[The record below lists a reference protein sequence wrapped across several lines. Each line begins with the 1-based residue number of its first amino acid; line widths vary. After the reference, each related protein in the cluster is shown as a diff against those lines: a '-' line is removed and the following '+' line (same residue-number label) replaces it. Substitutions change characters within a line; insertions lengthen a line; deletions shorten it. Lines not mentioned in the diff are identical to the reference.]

1 MKVTSTTIKTK
12 LTFIAVRLADFCQA
26 LLQKR
31 VRLSVTPEENKVFR
45 STLNRVIT
53 APGVVNEFRRCW
65 VERVIYSSQW
75 GHQQQTTSMSFIQ
88 SIIYTPSTHTHSHT
102 RTHTHTFMT
111 SVGSSWERRKLLI
124 HTNED
129 TKSGRKL
136 KTRRRKIGFIFGV
149 HAGVF
154 IYRNWV
160 MTKNTRS
167 EEGVRWKCLSP
178 DYCDQ
183 FLHYLYI
190 PKILEFLLDN
200 VGLKSNSEVLL
211 LTISCYIKHLHHCI
225 SGANTVLVTLK

>member
-1 MKVTSTTIKTK
+1 MFAHIFLYSHISCTHTYKCIWNSYKHTHTDKGS
-12 LTFIAVRLADFCQA
+12 
-26 LLQKR
+26 
-31 VRLSVTPEENKVFR
+31 LSF
-45 STLNRVIT
+45 SL
-53 APGVVNEFRRCW
+53 
-65 VERVIYSSQW
+65 
-75 GHQQQTTSMSFIQ
+75 
-88 SIIYTPSTHTHSHT
+88 THSHT

-111 SVGSSWERRKLLI
+111 SGGSSWERRKLLI